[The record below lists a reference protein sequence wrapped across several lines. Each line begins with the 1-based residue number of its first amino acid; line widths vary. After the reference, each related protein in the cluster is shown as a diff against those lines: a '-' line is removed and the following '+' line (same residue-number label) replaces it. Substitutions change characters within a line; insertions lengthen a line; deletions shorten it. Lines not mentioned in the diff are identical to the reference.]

1 MARFTVS
8 DINLAWL
15 ESATLED
22 LKSAMR
28 SGGDVLAAVNALLVS
43 PEGKKIAGEM
53 LNDPDYVPT
62 ARRQPDPEEAA
73 QIAEDEARAAAQAE
87 EDRVAAAAALQP
99 VPDGTVPPETTV
111 VVTNEANVARAIED
125 EAAKKYGLTIVRT
138 AKGDIEKVIHEY
150 QATDEDGRPIGRPT
164 HFEST
169 GLIEA
174 IGKIQNA
181 HVNAARYADRVKN
194 NRFKQSASALN
205 SAEKSAAAQ
214 TALAE
219 SDRLA
224 EEAANEKDPVKM
236 KEAVKKSVAAQRDAE
251 QADVATREHGRIVAQ
266 SWMDDHKEDFLPC
279 LASSNIM
286 REHMVANG
294 LTMTYDNL
302 EKAFEAVKT
311 QLPKVERQPATDAT
325 TSVVPAANPPAATS
339 ATPAVA
345 PVAIP
350 PAAVVATEEKPIVQ
364 PKAEETPTP
373 TAEAPTTT
381 PAAAPNA
388 QPAARKPGVNGG
400 LQPGSMSAQRPVVQ
414 LATPAETRSKL
425 MRDIG
430 KMSSVE
436 FRKKLRDDNYVKQL
450 DAAGIKYR

>member
-205 SAEKSAAAQ
+205 SAERSAAAQ

-224 EEAANEKDPVKM
+224 EEAAAEKDPIKM
-236 KEAVKKSVAAQRDAE
+236 KEAVKRSVAAQREAE

-286 REHMVANG
+286 REYMVANT

-311 QLPKVERQPATDAT
+311 QLPKVERQPATESA
-325 TSVVPAANPPAATS
+325 SVAPVVNPPAAAS
-339 ATPAVA
+339 ATPATT

-350 PAAVVATEEKPIVQ
+350 PAAVVATEVKPTVQ
-364 PKAEETPTP
+364 PKVEETPTP
-373 TAEAPTTT
+373 TAEAPAST

-400 LQPGSMSAQRPVVQ
+400 LQPGSMSAQRPVVLQ
-414 LATPAETRSKL
+414 ATPAETRSKL

-430 KMSSVE
+430 KMSPAE

>member
-1 MARFTVS
+1 
-8 DINLAWL
+8 
-15 ESATLED
+15 
-22 LKSAMR
+22 
-28 SGGDVLAAVNALLVS
+28 
-43 PEGKKIAGEM
+43 
-53 LNDPDYVPT
+53 
-62 ARRQPDPEEAA
+62 
-73 QIAEDEARAAAQAE
+73 
-87 EDRVAAAAALQP
+87 
-99 VPDGTVPPETTV
+99 
-111 VVTNEANVARAIED
+111 
-125 EAAKKYGLTIVRT
+125 
-138 AKGDIEKVIHEY
+138 
-150 QATDEDGRPIGRPT
+150 
-164 HFEST
+164 
-169 GLIEA
+169 
-174 IGKIQNA
+174 
-181 HVNAARYADRVKN
+181 
-194 NRFKQSASALN
+194 
-205 SAEKSAAAQ
+205 
-214 TALAE
+214 
-219 SDRLA
+219 
-224 EEAANEKDPVKM
+224 
-236 KEAVKKSVAAQRDAE
+236 
-251 QADVATREHGRIVAQ
+251 
-266 SWMDDHKEDFLPC
+266 
-279 LASSNIM
+279 
-286 REHMVANG
+286 
-294 LTMTYDNL
+294 MTYDNL

-436 FRKKLRDDNYVKQL
+436 FRKKLRDTNYVKQL